1 MTLGRCWGSR
11 GATKSPFDPVVAAD
25 PKVNSSPPSEDTD
38 PAETLDWL
46 ESLEAVT
53 RRVGPARSKY
63 LLQQLEARAQEL
75 GIRTLQTP
83 YSAYR
88 NTLSLEEQAVHPG
101 DVALEERITAIVRW
115 NALAMVVRANRAYG
129 ELGGHIASYASA
141 AEIFE
146 VGFNHF
152 FRGSPDGV
160 HGDLVYYQP
169 HSAPGIYARAFM
181 EGRLSEAQL
190 AHYRQEVNGGG
201 LCSYP
206 HPWLMPDFWQFPTG
220 SMGIGPISSI
230 YQARFMRYLQHRGL
244 VQTDER
250 HVWGVFGDGE
260 MDEPES
266 VAALTLAA
274 REQLDNLTFVIN
286 CNLQRLD
293 GPVRGNGQII
303 RELEGLFA
311 GAGWNVIKVLWG
323 SDWDPLFARD
333 DHHVLLKQL
342 ATTVDG
348 EYQTLGANDGAYNQQ
363 HFFELA
369 PELRQL
375 VAHMS
380 AEEIDALKRG
390 GHDFRKLYAAFA
402 SARAHPGQ
410 PTVILAKT
418 KKGYGMGGA
427 GESRNT
433 SHQQKKLDVEAL
445 VALRTRFKLPLTDDD
460 LEQLRFLRPADD
472 SPEMRYL
479 RARRAALGGSLP
491 MRASVGDAISI
502 PALESYAG
510 FALKAEGKEMSTTMA
525 VVRLLSNLLRDK
537 MLGPRLVPI
546 VADEARTFGMASLF
560 RQIGIYSPQGQLYTP
575 EDDGSMLAYREARD
589 GQLLEEGITEAGAL
603 SSWVAAATSYSVH
616 GLSMLP
622 FYIYYSMFGF
632 QRVGDLIW
640 AAADQRSRGFL
651 IGATAGRTTL
661 GGEGLQHQDGSSHVT
676 AATIPTCRAYDPAFA
691 GELAVILDHG
701 ARQMMEK
708 GEDVFYYITVMNENY
723 PQPSLPEGVAESVIK
738 GMYPYLS
745 SADGGKSPLRL
756 LGSGAILRE
765 VIEAAKLLRS
775 DWGVSAEVWSVTSF
789 SELAREAREIQR
801 WNRLHPTAQSK
812 TSFVAECLAG
822 RAPVLAASD
831 YVSAYPSLIAPF
843 IDAPFSVLG
852 TDGFGRSDTRVALRQ
867 FFEVDRHHIAV
878 AALKSLADVK
888 QANATAVAEAIS
900 RYQLTTDEAAPW
912 TR

>member
-1 MTLGRCWGSR
+1 M
-11 GATKSPFDPVVAAD
+11 AAD
-25 PKVNSSPPSEDTD
+25 LKLEHSPPSDDSD

-53 RRVGPARSKY
+53 RRVGPSRSKY

-75 GIRTLQTP
+75 GIRSLQP
-83 YSAYR
+83 SYSAYR
-88 NTLSLEEQAVHPG
+88 NTLSLEAQAAHPG

-152 FRGSPDGV
+152 FRGSPDGT
-160 HGDLVYYQP
+160 HGDLVYYQA

-244 VQTDER
+244 AQTDER

-274 REQLDNLTFVIN
+274 REHLDNLTFVIN

-303 RELEGLFA
+303 QELEGLFA

-402 SARAHPGQ
+402 SARTHRGQ

-433 SHQQKKLDVEAL
+433 SHQQKKLDVDAL
-445 VALRTRFKLPLTDDD
+445 AAFRARFKLPLTDGD
-460 LEQLRFLRPADD
+460 LEQLSFLRPADD

-479 RARRAALGGSLP
+479 QSRRAALGGSLP
-491 MRASVGDAISI
+491 MRSSVGDSISI

-537 MLGPRLVPI
+537 TLGPRLVPI
-546 VADEARTFGMASLF
+546 VADEARTFGMANLF

-661 GGEGLQHQDGSSHVT
+661 GGEGLQHQDGSSQIL

-723 PQPSLPEGVAESVIK
+723 PQPSLPAGAAESILK
-738 GMYPYLS
+738 GMYPFM
-745 SADGGKSPLRL
+745 SASEGKTSQLRL

-765 VIEAAKLLRS
+765 VIEAAKLLQE
-775 DWGVSAEVWSVTSF
+775 DWGISAEVWSVTSF
-789 SELAREAREIQR
+789 SELAREAREVQR
-801 WNRLHPTAQSK
+801 WNRLHPTEKARK
-812 TSFVAECLAG
+812 SFLAHCLAG
-822 RAPVLAASD
+822 KSPVLAASD
-831 YVSAYPSLIAPF
+831 YVSAYPSLIAPYL
-843 IDAPFSVLG
+843 DTPFVVLG
-852 TDGFGRSDTRVALRQ
+852 TDGFGRSDTRASLRR
-867 FFEVDRHHIAV
+867 FFEVDRHHIV
-878 AALKSLADVK
+878 IAALKSLADVK
-888 QANATAVAEAIS
+888 GVKADRVASAIQQ
-900 RYQLTTDEAAPW
+900 YQLTTDDASPW